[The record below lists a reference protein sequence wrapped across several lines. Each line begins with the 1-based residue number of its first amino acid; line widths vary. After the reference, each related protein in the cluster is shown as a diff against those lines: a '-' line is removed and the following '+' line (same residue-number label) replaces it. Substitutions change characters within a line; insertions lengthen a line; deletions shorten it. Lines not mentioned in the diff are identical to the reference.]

1 MAGWGGKR
9 VGSGRKP
16 HHEQVVKRRRALLLV
31 DRALAGDIDGTMPD
45 EERRAKADTALVAWI
60 MSQMR
65 AGRTEMLDVSL
76 QVIREADKDTSEDA
90 RNAATSSALLEALG
104 MQGGGSE
111 VPQQSLP
118 LGLPEPGAGMSE
130 GYDAS
135 APDFVVAAA
144 PAQRGLLD
152 AFGEPVPAAGD
163 GTPVAAQGGEPPPP
177 PAPTPRGY
185 AVATDP
191 HEKNSDGPLGDG

>member
-31 DRALAGDIDGTMPD
+31 DRALAGDIDGTMPE

-104 MQGGGSE
+104 MQGGGSA

-118 LGLPEPGAGMSE
+118 LDLPEPGEGISE
-130 GYDAS
+130 GYGAS
-135 APDFVVAAA
+135 APELLVGA
-144 PAQRGLLD
+144 PAQNALLD
-152 AFGEPVPAAGD
+152 WNGDPVPEAVEGARG
-163 GTPVAAQGGEPPPP
+163 AAQGGEPPPP
-177 PAPTPRGY
+177 PAPMPSGY

-191 HEKNSDGPLGDG
+191 HEKNPDGPLGDG